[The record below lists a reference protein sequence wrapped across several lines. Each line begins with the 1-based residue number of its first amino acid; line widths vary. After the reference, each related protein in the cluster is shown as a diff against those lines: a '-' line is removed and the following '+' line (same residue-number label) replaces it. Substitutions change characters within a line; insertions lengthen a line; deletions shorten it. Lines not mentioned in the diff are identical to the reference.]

1 MKRAGNLLERIAERE
16 NLRLAF
22 HRAMSGK
29 RDRADV
35 REFQAHLEGNLQR
48 VADRLAALG
57 DDSIGASA
65 AGAFFGYTQFTIHDP
80 KERLITA
87 PSFADR
93 VLHHAILNVCEPV
106 FERYLIDDTFACRRG
121 KGRVAALQRAVHF
134 SAQNAVALKFD
145 IRKYFDS
152 ISHEVLLGRL
162 ERRFKDRRLL
172 DLFRQI
178 VGGYHTRSGC
188 GLPIGALTSQH
199 FANFYLASLDR
210 FVKETLRA
218 RGYARYMDDCI
229 VWGAT
234 GKMLRGMLEQIRQF
248 LSDQLRLQIK
258 PAPEIRPTR
267 HGIEFLGCRVYPTHL
282 KLNRRS
288 RNRFRARLR
297 DLERAHQAGLIDDSA
312 LQIRGTALAAF
323 TTAGGVKSWRFRT
336 RVLAGHLKTRP

>member
-1 MKRAGNLLERIAERE
+1 VKRAGNLLERITERE

-22 HRAMSGK
+22 YRAMAGK

-35 REFQAHLEGNLQR
+35 REFAAHLEGNLQR
-48 VADRLAALG
+48 VADRLTRSGKA
-57 DDSIGASA
+57 SILRSAS
-65 AGAFFGYTQFTIHDP
+65 GAFFGYTQFTIHDP

-93 VLHHAILNVCEPV
+93 VLHHAVLNVCEPV

-152 ISHEVLLGRL
+152 ISHEVLLTRL

-178 VGGYHTRSGC
+178 VGGYHTRAGC

-199 FANFYLASLDR
+199 FANLQQELAGEPEPESGLPPCPQ
-210 FVKETLRA
+210 LRRRSGCSARRNRPLSRAAA
-218 RGYARYMDDCI
+218 RG
-229 VWGAT
+229 
-234 GKMLRGMLEQIRQF
+234 
-248 LSDQLRLQIK
+248 
-258 PAPEIRPTR
+258 
-267 HGIEFLGCRVYPTHL
+267 
-282 KLNRRS
+282 
-288 RNRFRARLR
+288 RNTPRA
-297 DLERAHQAGLIDDSA
+297 
-312 LQIRGTALAAF
+312 
-323 TTAGGVKSWRFRT
+323 
-336 RVLAGHLKTRP
+336 VLC